1 MPHDS
6 GSVSHDSGSVSCDA
20 HTISSF
26 PVVHGGSLQGGLVSW
41 TRPNDLNNQG
51 VPLLLPPH
59 TLTHDRLQ
67 SLAEKYTITSSANDT
82 HSTHVYID
90 TSY

>member
-1 MPHDS
+1 MTHDS

-59 TLTHDRLQ
+59 TLTHDSLQ
-67 SLAEKYTITSSANDT
+67 SLAEKYIRSLPVLKTLTLHMYT
-82 HSTHVYID
+82 
-90 TSY
+90 